1 MRAGTPAARIRNA
14 NAEAKCSQKPSRV
27 PNRKS
32 STESRPSSAG
42 SSVYRKRC
50 SMKYLSARETMS
62 AGIADE
68 VVREQLAI
76 GSEMRPRRKARRRLE
91 REKPVA
97 VVGLEDDFVAEGLGA
112 AARRLGARG
121 RGRRRCPGG

>member
-32 STESRPSSAG
+32 STEPRPGAAQPERLLIG
-42 SSVYRKRC
+42 TA
-50 SMKYLSARETMS
+50 ARTGDRRHGV
-62 AGIADE
+62 APAIADE

-91 REKPVA
+91 REQPVA
-97 VVGLEDDFVAEGLGA
+97 VVGLEDDFVAEGLGG
-112 AARRLGARG
+112 AARR
-121 RGRRRCPGG
+121 GGGP